1 MSAGYMALSNNSD
14 EVIRI
19 SSITSPQYGSI
30 EMHETTIEDDV
41 ARMRAVEELI
51 IGPGETVRLERGGK
65 HLMMMR
71 PIDNIETVTLN
82 LHSGDLL
89 LLSLRTSPSSPGN

>member
-41 ARMRAVEELI
+41 ARMRTVEELV

-71 PIDNIETVTLN
+71 PIDDIETVTLN

-89 LLSLRTSPSSPGN
+89 LLSLRTSPTSPGN